1 MFSICLISQFLRYH
15 HSITRDFPYKPDPF
29 RTFCTADKP
38 SPHELDYLLSLRR
51 HLVIRGGPSSTV
63 CYPFDSLADFVF
75 FLRNLSVVKVDLKR
89 KEAAWT
95 TAKTVCSPHPPL
107 LLLPA
112 PCSLLVE
119 GAAVALFELPLA
131 LFASHQYRM
140 RAYQCYLMFNFSH
153 LSEPSG

>member
-38 SPHELDYLLSLRR
+38 SPHKLYYLLTTYFLYAG
-51 HLVIRGGPSSTV
+51 HLVIRGGSSSTV

-89 KEAAWT
+89 REAAWT
-95 TAKTVCSPHPPL
+95 TPRLCVPHIL
-107 LLLPA
+107 
-112 PCSLLVE
+112 PCSLLPA
-119 GAAVALFELPLA
+119 GRGCCCSPFELPLA

-140 RAYQCYLMFNFSH
+140 RAYQCYLMLNFSH